1 MITNEQL
8 NEIFKPLFDAVEAKG
23 HKTFGVMFHPACPRL
38 KAGISFLKLSEIVE
52 AENFDE
58 LLSKINAL
66 PAPETEEERI
76 RREILHHENK
86 ANELRAQLEA
96 AQ

>member
-8 NEIFKPLFDAVEAKG
+8 NEIFKPLLDE
-23 HKTFGVMFHPACPRL
+23 CE
-38 KAGISFLKLSEIVE
+38 KAGKTVIGVSYWPTHKNKIGLQILGFTEIVQASDCNSAIVVMNE
-52 AENFDE
+52 IISDQKEEIRSE
-58 LLSKINAL
+58 L
-66 PAPETEEERI
+66 
-76 RREILHHENK
+76 LHHENK

>member
-8 NEIFKPLFDAVEAKG
+8 TEIFKPLFDAAKEKG
-23 HKTFGVMFHPACPRL
+23 L
-38 KAGISFLKLSEIVE
+38 
-52 AENFDE
+52 
-58 LLSKINAL
+58 KINGVSFYPSHDEKFSIMHGVDFDIVCAVDL
-66 PAPETEEERI
+66 SGLVAKVLAMPGPETDEERI
-76 RREILHHENK
+76 RRELLHHENK